1 MSLDLIKKEGYNA
14 ELKLVIPAGDF
25 EKYCNEAYN
34 KNKSKINIPGFR
46 KGKVPKNMI
55 DKYYGEGFFYE
66 DAINMGFSKEYSE
79 GVDALSI
86 EPVARPEID
95 VEEIKK
101 GQDIVINVKVVIKP
115 DITVENYKG
124 LEISFPKTDVTEK
137 EIDEELES
145 MRNKNARYVTIEDR
159 AVKDKDII
167 RLDFEGKKDGV
178 PFDGGK
184 AENYSLII
192 GSKSFIEGFEEQL
205 IGMNLGEEKVI
216 NVTFPQDYMEK
227 TLAGAEVTFNVR
239 INEIQ
244 EKQLPEL
251 DDEFVKDVSEFD
263 TLDELREDIKKSI
276 QSRKEAKAVSEF
288 ENEIIDTIVKN
299 TSMDLPVEMIDSEVE
314 HMMNEFSQGLAYQGM
329 DINMY
334 LGYINKT
341 ADDLKNEMRGE
352 AEKRVKGSM
361 VLEKIRDIENISYQ
375 EEQLEDELAKMAKQ
389 YNMDLNKLKEI
400 LPEEQKQYIIDS
412 IRTKNT
418 IDFLNKQTKRV

>member
-145 MRNKNARYVTIEDR
+145 MRNKNA
-159 AVKDKDII
+159 
-167 RLDFEGKKDGV
+167 
-178 PFDGGK
+178 
-184 AENYSLII
+184 
-192 GSKSFIEGFEEQL
+192 
-205 IGMNLGEEKVI
+205 M
-216 NVTFPQDYMEK
+216 
-227 TLAGAEVTFNVR
+227 
-239 INEIQ
+239 
-244 EKQLPEL
+244 
-251 DDEFVKDVSEFD
+251 
-263 TLDELREDIKKSI
+263 
-276 QSRKEAKAVSEF
+276 
-288 ENEIIDTIVKN
+288 
-299 TSMDLPVEMIDSEVE
+299 
-314 HMMNEFSQGLAYQGM
+314 
-329 DINMY
+329 
-334 LGYINKT
+334 
-341 ADDLKNEMRGE
+341 LKIS
-352 AEKRVKGSM
+352 AF
-361 VLEKIRDIENISYQ
+361 KIRFISTPIKFYAII
-375 EEQLEDELAKMAKQ
+375 AKFKAAFDARYCPRLRRIK
-389 YNMDLNKLKEI
+389 I
-400 LPEEQKQYIIDS
+400 
-412 IRTKNT
+412 
-418 IDFLNKQTKRV
+418 

>member
-1 MSLDLIKKEGYNA
+1 MSLELIKKEGYNA
-14 ELKLVIPAGDF
+14 ELKLVIPSSDF

-79 GVDALSI
+79 GIESLSI

-95 VEEIKK
+95 IEEIKK
-101 GQDIVINVKVVIKP
+101 GQDVVINVKVVIKP
-115 DITVENYKG
+115 EITVENYKG
-124 LEISFPKTDVTEK
+124 LEIAFPKVDVTDE
-137 EIDEELES
+137 EISEELES
-145 MRNKNARYVTIEDR
+145 MRNKNARYVSIEDR
-159 AVKDKDII
+159 AIKDGDII
-167 RLDFEGKKDGV
+167 KLDFEGKKDGV

-184 AENYSLII
+184 AENYSLVV

-216 NVTFPQDYMEK
+216 NVTFPSDYMGK
-227 TLAGAEVTFNVR
+227 SLAGADVTFDVK

-263 TLDELREDIKKSI
+263 TLDELKEDIRKSI
-276 QSRKEAKAVSEF
+276 HSKKEKKAVSEF

-299 TSMDLPVEMIDSEVE
+299 TTMDLPVEMIDAEVD

-329 DINMY
+329 NLDMY
-334 LGYINKT
+334 LSYINKT
-341 ADDLKNEMRGE
+341 AEDVKNEMRGE

-361 VLEKIRDIENISYQ
+361 VLDTIREIENITCE
-375 EEQLEDELAKMAKQ
+375 EEQLEDELQKMAKQ
-389 YNMDLNKLKEI
+389 YNMDVNKLKEI
-400 LPEEQKQYIIDS
+400 LPDEQKQYIKDS

>member
-1 MSLDLIKKEGYNA
+1 
-14 ELKLVIPAGDF
+14 
-25 EKYCNEAYN
+25 
-34 KNKSKINIPGFR
+34 
-46 KGKVPKNMI
+46 
-55 DKYYGEGFFYE
+55 
-66 DAINMGFSKEYSE
+66 
-79 GVDALSI
+79 
-86 EPVARPEID
+86 
-95 VEEIKK
+95 
-101 GQDIVINVKVVIKP
+101 
-115 DITVENYKG
+115 
-124 LEISFPKTDVTEK
+124 
-137 EIDEELES
+137 DEELES
-145 MRNKNARYVTIEDR
+145 MRNKNARYVNIEDR

-205 IGMNLGEEKVI
+205 IGMKLGEEKVI

-227 TLAGAEVTFNVR
+227 TLAGAEVTFDVK

-263 TLDELREDIKKSI
+263 TLDELKEDIKKSI

-375 EEQLEDELAKMAKQ
+375 EEQLEEELSKIAKQ

>member
-46 KGKVPKNMI
+46 RGKVPKNMI

-66 DAINMGFSKEYSE
+66 YAINMGFSKEYSE

-227 TLAGAEVTFNVR
+227 TLAGAEVTFDVK

-263 TLDELREDIKKSI
+263 TLDELKEDIKKSI
-276 QSRKEAKAVSEF
+276 QSKKEAKAVSEF